1 MKQPFLMAVLTFCVF
16 SQYTFSQETVENPE
30 KYTAHNKG
38 KFFISWGGN
47 RDSYSRSDVNFRGKD
62 YNFTVY
68 DMAAHDKPKGWH
80 IDYINPVNM
89 TIPQTNFRFG
99 YFFSDHYS
107 VSIGWDHMKYV
118 MSQYQ
123 TANVSGYIN
132 LPADQPGHIY
142 NGNYNNTPV
151 DMSQGGAQEGG
162 YENGV
167 TPVNGPAFLM
177 YEHTDG
183 LNYVNTEVSR
193 HDDISKWFCLP
204 NTDKVQ
210 INLTEGLGAG
220 ILYPKTNTTLLGK
233 ERHDDFHVSG
243 YGISAKAGINFTFF
257 KYFYLQ
263 GELKTGYI
271 NMKDI
276 RTTISNDDKAS
287 QHFTFV
293 QRIIAVGGIFKI

>member
-1 MKQPFLMAVLTFCVF
+1 MKHPFLMAVLTFCVF

-47 RDSYSRSDVNFRGKD
+47 RDTYSRSDVNFRGKD
-62 YNFTVY
+62 YNFTVN
-68 DMAAHDKPKGWH
+68 DMVAHDKPKGWH

-132 LPADQPGHIY
+132 LPADQPGNIY
-142 NGNYNNTPV
+142 NGTYNNTPV

-167 TPVNGPAFLM
+167 TPVGGPAFLM

-193 HDDISKWFCLP
+193 NDDISKWFGLP

-210 INLTEGLGAG
+210 INLTAGLGAG

-243 YGISAKAGINFTFF
+243 YGLSAKAGINFTFF
-257 KYFYLQ
+257 KYFYVQ

-271 NMKDI
+271 DMRDI
-276 RTTISNDDKAS
+276 RTTASNDDKAS